1 MSESTRYGQSRHR
14 LVSPLLFVVTP
25 IYSSLCRVCH
35 RYLDVLITDD
45 SARGLRGGGAGV
57 FGAITTKGRL
67 LTIGEKNAFRSSV
80 DSKTLVVVDSF
91 EEVVT

>member
-14 LVSPLLFVVTP
+14 IVSPLLFVVTP

-45 SARGLRGGGAGV
+45 SARGGGGGAGV
-57 FGAITTKGRL
+57 FGAITTMGRL
-67 LTIGEKNAFRSSV
+67 LTFERSTHSAV
-80 DSKTLVVVDSF
+80 LLILRSW
-91 EEVVT
+91 